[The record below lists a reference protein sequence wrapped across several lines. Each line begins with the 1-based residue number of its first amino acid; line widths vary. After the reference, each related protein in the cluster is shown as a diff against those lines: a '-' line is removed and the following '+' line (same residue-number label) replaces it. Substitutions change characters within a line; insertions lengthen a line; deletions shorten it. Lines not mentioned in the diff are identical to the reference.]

1 MPVKKTAFRKPAPP
15 VFKKDPATVQTL
27 DAAYHLQK
35 SGSLMQAE
43 LLYQKVLMA
52 EPGNPFALYAMGTIA
67 LDRGNAAAAVPLL
80 RQAYATGYD
89 HETVVTH
96 LGIALQMLGRVD
108 EAMAIYEDAVQR
120 VPTNPRF
127 HSNVAVVLAQK
138 GDYEGGLARA
148 QKALKLDPN
157 FAPAC
162 MNAGF
167 ILQSLGRHVEAA
179 EMFERTLR
187 LEPGN
192 AQVTEA
198 LRLLKQKLA
207 TQGA

>member
-1 MPVKKTAFRKPAPP
+1 MPVKKTALRKPATPT
-15 VFKKDPATVQTL
+15 FKKDPATVQAL

-35 SGSLMQAE
+35 AGSLMQAE
-43 LLYQKVLMA
+43 LLYQKVLMV
-52 EPGNPFALYAMGTIA
+52 EPGNPFALYALGTIA
-67 LDRGNAAAAVPLL
+67 LDRGNAAGAVPLL
-80 RQAYATGYD
+80 RQALATGYD
-89 HETVVTH
+89 HETVITH

-108 EAMAIYEDAVQR
+108 EAMAIYEGALEL
-120 VPTNPRF
+120 VPGNPRF

-148 QKALKLDPN
+148 QTAMKLDPK
-157 FAPAC
+157 FAAAS

-167 ILQSLGRHVEAA
+167 ILQSLDRHVEAA

-187 LEPGN
+187 LDPDN
-192 AQVTEA
+192 TQVKEA